1 MTIADAVGTTESVET
16 MWNSVMMEDVKWPY
30 RAEGSYEDQDY
41 LNCVAEVK
49 PAGAFAWNYSVGQDL
64 RHFHRLE
71 QLEQLEQLEAAEEQR
86 RMNYADWNGRDD
98 TQDSF
103 ATFHSTTGEEEA
115 AASAAAVQPAE
126 AEHFFRTCSQSQSGF
141 FLFLVSCFLFLFSFS
156 FFFLVSLL
164 LLLLV
169 MFSLD
174 FSILFLMGEGG
185 VQSWLR
191 SAPSIVVD
199 WHEMSPSPRRC
210 GVTNCN

>member
-141 FLFLVSCFLFLFSFS
+141 FLFLVSCFLFLVSG
-156 FFFLVSLL
+156 FFFLFLS
-164 LLLLV
+164 
-169 MFSLD
+169 F
-174 FSILFLMGEGG
+174 FLFHCYCCC
-185 VQSWLR
+185 W
-191 SAPSIVVD
+191 
-199 WHEMSPSPRRC
+199 
-210 GVTNCN
+210 

>member
-1 MTIADAVGTTESVET
+1 
-16 MWNSVMMEDVKWPY
+16 MMEDVKWPY

-141 FLFLVSCFLFLFSFS
+141 FFFLFLVSCFLFLFSCFFFLFSFS

-174 FSILFLMGEGG
+174 FSILFLMGGG
-185 VQSWLR
+185 SKLVAVR
-191 SAPSIVVD
+191 AIY
-199 WHEMSPSPRRC
+199 RRRLA
-210 GVTNCN
+210 